1 MGIKQK
7 LGLGVASAVL
17 GVSLI
22 GGGTYAYFS
31 DTAVQTNTFASG
43 TLDLSVDPTVNVQ
56 VANLKPGDWTN
67 KTFDLKNDGT
77 LDIKKVLL
85 HTAYTVTKNDN
96 SSVTNALA
104 NQYADALEVEFL
116 VNTGESGIPN
126 NVVVYK
132 KSLLELRNMTPDD
145 LAKELELVK
154 VRHSWKL
161 ALVDGIE
168 AGEGQNATDEF
179 KVKFKFKDSGE
190 AQNELQDLKLNL
202 QWTFEGIQEDGEER

>member
-56 VANLKPGDWTN
+56 VANLKPGDWTDE
-67 KTFDLKNDGT
+67 TFKLKNEGT
-77 LDIKKVLL
+77 LDIKKVKL
-85 HTAYTVTKNDN
+85 HTAYTVTKNDG
-96 SSVTNALA
+96 SSVANALA
-104 NQYADALEVEFL
+104 NEYADALEVVFL
-116 VNTGESGIPN
+116 TNTGEYILDGNGVI
-126 NVVVYK
+126 YK
-132 KSLLELRNMTPDD
+132 KSLLELRDMTPDE
-145 LAKELELVK
+145 LAKEWERLGFLN
-154 VRHSWKL
+154 W
-161 ALVDGIE
+161 ALVDGIK
-168 AGEGQNATDEF
+168 AGTGPNSTDNF
-179 KVKFKFKDSGE
+179 YVKFKFKDSGE
-190 AQNELQDLKLNL
+190 AQNDLQDLKLNL